1 MHVFLVIIINNNN
14 VNMEWRA
21 SLIYIC
27 IFIKGGAGGQGFFAF
42 YIRGV
47 KKFPFGL

>member
-14 VNMEWRA
+14 VNMKWRA

-27 IFIKGGAGGQGFFAF
+27 IFIKGGGA
-42 YIRGV
+42 RGV
-47 KKFPFGL
+47 KDFFSFI